1 MNYYI
6 PQKLLNANG
15 DAKTIKGL
23 KKGWITYIMY
33 MSPFTQNSMGVNVCP
48 HASAGCAAACLVGS
62 GRGGFTDNVTRG
74 RRNKTEFFL
83 HNREGFLQKLYK
95 ELTLIEKKHKGEKVA
110 VRLNGTS
117 DIRWEKFKVK
127 DNKNLFELFP
137 SIQFYDYTKNHLRF
151 DQKLP
156 KNYSLVFSRSE
167 TNHDKAIE
175 LFERGVSVAMVFD
188 NPPKEFEGFKV
199 VNGDETDLRFLD
211 KKGVIVG
218 LKYKV
223 LTGKGA
229 NNNLA
234 FDTGF
239 AIRTKVAQQVSL
251 KKIERAKQ
259 KRKGTYKNAA

>member
-6 PQKLLNANG
+6 PKRLLSSG
-15 DAKTIKGL
+15 SDAKTVKGE
-23 KKGWITYIMY
+23 KKGWVTYIMY
-33 MSPFTQNSMGVNVCP
+33 MSPFTQNSIGVNVCS

-62 GRGGFTDNVTRG
+62 GRGGFSNKVTRG
-74 RRNKTEFFL
+74 RQNKTEFFL
-83 HNREGFLQKLYK
+83 HNREGFLKKLYK
-95 ELTLIEKKHKGEKVA
+95 ELILIEKKHKGEKVA

-117 DIRWEKFKVK
+117 DISWEKFKVK

-175 LFERGVSVAMVFD
+175 LLNRGVSVAMVFD
-188 NPPKEFEGFKV
+188 NIPKEFEGFKV
-199 VNGDETDLRFLD
+199 INGDETDLRFLD

-234 FDTGF
+234 FDTWF
-239 AIRTKVAQQVSL
+239 AIRTKISQQVYFN
-251 KKIERAKQ
+251 KFEQINQ
-259 KRKGTYKNAA
+259 KHRETYKNAA